1 LEALSKIL
9 VPGLAFSFLLYHSDD
24 RTMSNFLMKA
34 AILIMEI
41 QGAKRSPQATVLLPE
56 PVPVSADKARSFPK

>member
-1 LEALSKIL
+1 MSSTTLNSSLADYPEQFI
-9 VPGLAFSFLLYHSDD
+9 PGCKKAMA
-24 RTMSNFLMKA
+24 MS

-41 QGAKRSPQATVLLPE
+41 QGATRSPQATVLLPK

>member
-1 LEALSKIL
+1 MQI
-9 VPGLAFSFLLYHSDD
+9 
-24 RTMSNFLMKA
+24 A

-41 QGAKRSPQATVLLPE
+41 QEAKQSHGTTVLLPE